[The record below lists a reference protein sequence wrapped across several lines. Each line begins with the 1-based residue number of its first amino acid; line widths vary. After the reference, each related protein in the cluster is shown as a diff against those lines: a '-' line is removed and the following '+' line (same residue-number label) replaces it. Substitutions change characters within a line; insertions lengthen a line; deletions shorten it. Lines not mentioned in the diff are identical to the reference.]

1 VIFIKR
7 NKVFL
12 TNICITKKLEDKMQT
27 ILGSSGVIGTELA
40 KALTEYTD
48 KIRLVSRN
56 PKRVN
61 PTDQLVVADLTDANQ
76 VLSSIEGSEVVYLTA
91 GLQYKISVWQHQW
104 PLIMRNVIDAC
115 KTHKAKLVFF
125 DNVYALGLVKGWMKE
140 DTLINPA
147 SKKGEVRAQI
157 EQMIM
162 SEVEHGHLDAIIAR
176 AADFYGPNTPLSF
189 ATVTVFHNLKKGKKA
204 QWFIDADKKHSMT
217 YTPDAG
223 KATAILGNTKSA
235 YNQIWHLPT
244 DKNVLTGKEF
254 IELAAREFGVKPD
267 YMVLKKWMLQMVGY
281 FVPVVKESLEMLYQN
296 EFDYLFDSTKF
307 EKTFNFIPTSYKDG
321 ITATVR
327 SMK

>member
-1 VIFIKR
+1 
-7 NKVFL
+7 
-12 TNICITKKLEDKMQT
+12 MQT

-40 KALTEYTD
+40 KSLTQYTD

-61 PTDQLVVADLTDANQ
+61 PTDQLVIADLTNHQQ
-76 VLSSIEGSEVVYLTA
+76 VLTAVEGSEVVYLTV
-91 GLQYKISVWQHQW
+91 GLEYKIGVWQTQW
-104 PLIMRNVIDAC
+104 PIIMQNVIEAC

-125 DNVYALGLVKGWMKE
+125 DNVYAYGLVKGWMKE
-140 DTLINPA
+140 DSLVNPA

-157 EQMIM
+157 AQMIM
-162 SEVEHGHLDAIIAR
+162 SEVEKGHLDAIIAR

-189 ATVTVFHNLKKGKKA
+189 ATVTVFQNLKKGKKA
-204 QWFIDADKKHSMT
+204 QWFLDADKKHSMT

-223 KATAILGNTKSA
+223 KATAILGNTISA

-254 IELAAREFGVKPD
+254 IEIAAKAFGVEPK
-267 YMVLKKWMLQMVGY
+267 YMVLKKWMIQMVGM
-281 FVPVVKESLEMLYQN
+281 FVPVVKESIEMLYQN
-296 EFDYLFDSTKF
+296 EYDYLFDSTKF
-307 EKTFNFIPTSYKDG
+307 EKAFNFKPTSYQDG
-321 ITATVR
+321 IAETVK